1 MRKVSATIPYSCWFE
16 IMNTIK
22 IKVLLPALFGLAVL
36 ILIVQ
41 GALGMRSVA
50 QLDAQANNISQRME
64 RSLMTADMDRLLG
77 DVRRLYLM
85 TLSATS
91 AAEKKQSLEQLQAAN
106 ATREAAFKA
115 FGDSATT
122 TQTKEK
128 FAELDRVVAEYD
140 ALGAQ
145 FVQLISSSRVYE
157 ARDTIAKM
165 IPKGGEA
172 GALLQ
177 DLIDDNKARG
187 IEGRD
192 LANETA
198 QFVYI
203 STIAGV
209 IFAVAIALGAALLS
223 LFRVTRPITEI
234 TDSMQALASGNNQIE
249 IPYAGR
255 RDEIGEMAAAVAVFR
270 DNALQRARLEQ
281 ETEANRSVSERE
293 RISREEQKAREAAE
307 VSFAVEGLAQGL
319 KSLSDGDMT
328 VRLEQPFAGQLDQLR
343 VNFNE
348 SLSKLQTVLRSVG
361 DNARMID
368 AGANEIRSA
377 ADDLSK
383 RTEQQAASVEETAAA
398 LEQVTTAVRDS
409 AVRAGEAGKLVEQT
423 RVGAE
428 RSGEIVRQ
436 AVTAME
442 AIEKSSGEIGNII
455 GVIDD
460 IAFQTNLLALNA
472 GVEAARAGEAGK
484 GFAVV
489 AQEVRELAQRSA
501 NAAREIKAL
510 ITTSGEK
517 VRDGV
522 TLVGET
528 GKALETI
535 VGDVQL
541 INSNVASIVVSTR
554 EQSTG
559 LTEISTSVNHM
570 DQGTQQNA
578 AMVEQQTAAS
588 HGLATQAAALNEL
601 LAQFKLGES
610 AGTSA
615 PRVATPASRPAAS
628 PARALG
634 AKIASAFGGGASAAA
649 VKQEWSEF

>member
-1 MRKVSATIPYSCWFE
+1 M
-16 IMNTIK
+16 MNTIK
-22 IKVLLPALFGLAVL
+22 IKFLLPALFGITVL

-50 QLDAQANNISQRME
+50 QIETQADTIGRRME
-64 RSLMTADMDRLLG
+64 RALLIANMDRVLS
-77 DVRRLYLM
+77 DVRQLYLM
-85 TLSATS
+85 TLAAPN
-91 AAEKKQSLEQLQAAN
+91 AAEKKQMIERLQAAN
-106 ATREAAFKA
+106 KVRAEAFDNYEQGITIPAA
-115 FGDSATT
+115 
-122 TQTKEK
+122 KEK
-128 FAELDRVVAEYD
+128 YAALQKLVADYD
-140 ALGAQ
+140 AMGAQ
-145 FVQLISSSRVYE
+145 FVQLVSSSRVYE
-157 ARDTIAKM
+157 ARDMIAQM
-165 IPKGGEA
+165 VPKGAEA
-172 GALLQ
+172 SDVLKG
-177 DLIDDNKARG
+177 LIDDNKVRSV
-187 IEGRD
+187 EDGRITK
-192 LANETA
+192 EMA
-198 QFVYI
+198 QFVYV
-203 STIAGV
+203 STIIGV
-209 IFAVAIALGAALLS
+209 LFAVAIAIGAAMLS

-234 TDSMQALASGNNQIE
+234 TDSMQSLAAGNNQIT

-255 RDEIGEMAAAVAVFR
+255 ADEIGDMAAAVAVFR
-270 DNALQRARLEQ
+270 DNALERVRLEEQ
-281 ETEANRSVSERE
+281 TEANRSMGERE
-293 RISREEQKAREAAE
+293 RIANEERKAREAAE
-307 VSFAVEGLAQGL
+307 VSFAVEALAGGL
-319 KSLSDGDMT
+319 KNLSDGNMT
-328 VRLEQPFAGQLDQLR
+328 VRLDQQFAGQLDQLR

-348 SLSKLQTVLRSVG
+348 SVGKLQTALRSVG

-383 RTEQQAASVEETAAA
+383 RTEQQAASVEQTAAA
-398 LEQVTTAVRDS
+398 LEEVTTAVKDS
-409 AVRAGEAGKLVEQT
+409 AVRAGEAGKLVDQT

-428 RSGEIVRQ
+428 RSGEVVRQ
-436 AVTAME
+436 AVAAME
-442 AIEKSSGEIGNII
+442 AIEQSSAEIGNII

-501 NAAREIKAL
+501 NAAREIKSL
-510 ITTSGEK
+510 ITKSGEK

-535 VGDVQL
+535 VSEVQR
-541 INSNVASIVVSTR
+541 INTNVGSIVVSAR

-559 LTEISTSVNHM
+559 LSEISTSVHHM

-578 AMVEQQTAAS
+578 AMVEQTTAAS
-588 HGLATQAAALNEL
+588 HSLATQAAALTEL
-601 LAQFKLGES
+601 LAQFNLGEGTRA
-610 AGTSA
+610 AGTAPSA
-615 PRVATPASRPAAS
+615 ATPASRPAVS

-634 AKIASAFGGGASAAA
+634 NRIASAFGGGSSAAA

>member
-1 MRKVSATIPYSCWFE
+1 M
-16 IMNTIK
+16 MNTIK
-22 IKVLLPALFGLAVL
+22 IKFLLPALFGITVL

-41 GALGMRSVA
+41 GALGMRSVS
-50 QLDAQANNISQRME
+50 QIETQADTIGRRME
-64 RSLMTADMDRLLG
+64 RALLIANMDRVLS

-85 TLSATS
+85 TLAAPN
-91 AAEKKQSLEQLQAAN
+91 AAEKKQMIEQLQVANEVRAN
-106 ATREAAFKA
+106 AFADYARGITIPEA
-115 FGDSATT
+115 
-122 TQTKEK
+122 KEK
-128 FAELDRVVAEYD
+128 YAALEKIIADYD
-140 ALGAQ
+140 AMGAK
-145 FVQLISSSRVYE
+145 FVQLISSSRIYE
-157 ARDTIAKM
+157 ARDMIAQM
-165 IPKGGEA
+165 VPKGGEA
-172 GALLQ
+172 GDVLKG
-177 DLIDDNKARG
+177 LIDDNKVRS
-187 IEGRD
+187 IEDTRIT
-192 LANETA
+192 AETA

-203 STIAGV
+203 STIIGV
-209 IFAVAIALGAALLS
+209 LFAVAIALGAALLS

-234 TDSMQALASGNNQIE
+234 TKSMQSLASGNNQIT

-255 RDEIGEMAAAVAVFR
+255 TDEIGDMAAAVEVFR
-270 DNALQRARLEQ
+270 DNALERVRLEEQ
-281 ETEANRSVSERE
+281 TETNRSMSERE
-293 RISREEQKAREAAE
+293 RIANEEQKAREAAE
-307 VSFAVEGLAQGL
+307 VTFAVDSLASGLT
-319 KSLSDGDMT
+319 SLSNGDMT
-328 VRLEQPFAGQLDQLR
+328 VRLDQQFAEQLDQLR

-348 SLSKLQTVLRSVG
+348 SVGKLQTTLRSVG

-383 RTEQQAASVEETAAA
+383 RTEQQAASVEQTAAA
-398 LEQVTTAVRDS
+398 LEEVTTAVKDS
-409 AVRAGEAGKLVEQT
+409 AVRAGEAGKLVDQT

-428 RSGEIVRQ
+428 RSGEVVRQ
-436 AVTAME
+436 AVAAME
-442 AIEKSSGEIGNII
+442 AIEQSSAEIGNII

-501 NAAREIKAL
+501 NAAREIKTL
-510 ITTSGEK
+510 ITKSGEK

-535 VGDVQL
+535 VSEVQR
-541 INSNVASIVVSTR
+541 INTNVGSIVVSAR

-559 LTEISTSVNHM
+559 LSEISTSVHHM

-578 AMVEQQTAAS
+578 AMVEQTTAAS
-588 HGLATQAAALNEL
+588 HSLATQAAALTEL
-601 LAQFKLGES
+601 LAQFNLGEGTRS
-610 AGTSA
+610 AGFA
-615 PRVATPASRPAAS
+615 PRAATPASRPASS

-634 AKIASAFGGGASAAA
+634 NRIASAFGGGSSAAA

>member
-1 MRKVSATIPYSCWFE
+1 M
-16 IMNTIK
+16 MNTIK
-22 IKVLLPALFGLAVL
+22 IKLLLPALFGMVVL

-50 QLDAQANNISQRME
+50 QIETQAETIGRRME
-64 RSLMTADMDRLLG
+64 RALLIANMDRVFS

-85 TLSATS
+85 TLAAPN
-91 AAEKKQSLEQLQAAN
+91 AAEKKQMIEHLQVAN
-106 ATREAAFKA
+106 KVRAEAFADYSQGMTLPEA
-115 FGDSATT
+115 
-122 TQTKEK
+122 KEK
-128 FAELDRVVAEYD
+128 YAVLEKMIADYD
-140 ALGAQ
+140 AMGAQ
-145 FVQLISSSRVYE
+145 FVQLISTSRIYE
-157 ARDTIAKM
+157 ARDVIAQM
-165 IPKGGEA
+165 VPKGAEA
-172 GALLQ
+172 GDVLKG
-177 DLIDDNKARG
+177 LIEDNKARS
-187 IEGRD
+187 IED
-192 LANETA
+192 AKVTAETA

-203 STIAGV
+203 STIIGV
-209 IFAVAIALGAALLS
+209 LFAVAIALGAALLS
-223 LFRVTRPITEI
+223 LLRVTRPITEI
-234 TDSMQALASGNNQIE
+234 TASMQVLASGNNQVT

-255 RDEIGEMAAAVAVFR
+255 TDEIGDMAAAVAVFR
-270 DNALQRARLEQ
+270 DNALERVRLEEQ
-281 ETEANRSVSERE
+281 TEANRSMSERE
-293 RISREEQKAREAAE
+293 RIAHEEQKAREAAE
-307 VSFAVEGLAQGL
+307 VSFAVDALARGLT
-319 KSLSDGDMT
+319 SLSNGDMT
-328 VRLEQPFAGQLDQLR
+328 ARLDQQFAGQLDQLR

-348 SLSKLQTVLRSVG
+348 SVSKLQTALRSVG

-383 RTEQQAASVEETAAA
+383 RTEQQAASVEQTAAA
-398 LEQVTTAVRDS
+398 LEEVTTAVKDS
-409 AVRAGEAGKLVEQT
+409 AVRAGEAGKLVDQT

-428 RSGEIVRQ
+428 RSGEVVRQ
-436 AVTAME
+436 AVAAME
-442 AIEKSSGEIGNII
+442 AIEQSSGEIGNII

-510 ITTSGEK
+510 ITKSGEK

-535 VGDVQL
+535 VSEVQR
-541 INSNVASIVVSTR
+541 INTNVGSIVVSAR

-559 LTEISTSVNHM
+559 LSEISTSVHHM

-578 AMVEQQTAAS
+578 AMVEQTTAAS
-588 HGLATQAAALNEL
+588 HSLVTQAAALTEL
-601 LAQFKLGES
+601 LAQFNLGEGIRA
-610 AGTSA
+610 AGTA
-615 PRVATPASRPAAS
+615 PRAASPASRPSAS

-634 AKIASAFGGGASAAA
+634 AKIASAFGGGSSAAA

>member
-1 MRKVSATIPYSCWFE
+1 MKTV
-16 IMNTIK
+16 K
-22 IKVLLPALFGLAVL
+22 IKLLLPALFGVMVL

-41 GALGMRSVA
+41 GAMGMRSVY
-50 QLDAQANNISQRME
+50 QMETQTDAISRRID
-64 RSLMTADMDRLLG
+64 RSLMVVDMDGLLS
-77 DVRRLYLM
+77 DARRLYLM
-85 TLSATS
+85 MLSTNAVS
-91 AAEKKQSLEQLQAAN
+91 ERKEFLQQLDGKNAALAQAM
-106 ATREAAFKA
+106 KSY
-115 FGDSATT
+115 GDSMTIPAARA
-122 TQTKEK
+122 K
-128 FAELDRVVAEYD
+128 FAEVEKVVAD
-140 ALGAQ
+140 FNALGAQ
-145 FVQLISSSRVYE
+145 FIQLVQASRVYE
-157 ARDTIAKM
+157 AKDVLAQM
-165 IPKGGEA
+165 VPKGGEA
-172 GALLQ
+172 GTLLQ
-177 DLIDDNKARG
+177 TLIDDNKARSVDDR
-187 IEGRD
+187 EQ
-192 LANETA
+192 ATA
-198 QFVYI
+198 TADFVYL
-203 STIAGV
+203 TTVLGV
-209 IFAVAIALGAALLS
+209 AFAVAIAIGAAVMCLI
-223 LFRVTRPITEI
+223 RVTRPIGQI
-234 TDSMQALASGNNQIE
+234 TSSMNELASGKNDIS

-255 RDEIGEMAAAVAVFR
+255 TDEIGEMAAAVAVFR
-270 DNALQRARLEQ
+270 DNALERVRLER
-281 ETEANRSVSERE
+281 ETEANRSLSERE
-293 RISREEQKAREAAE
+293 QIAREEQKAREAAD
-307 VSFAVEGLAQGL
+307 VAFAVDGLAHGL
-319 KSLSDGDMT
+319 KSLSNGDMT
-328 VRLEQPFAGQLDQLR
+328 VRLEQQFSGQLDQLR

-348 SLSKLQTVLRSVG
+348 SVVKLQDVLRSVG

-368 AGANEIRSA
+368 AGANEIRAA

-398 LEQVTTAVRDS
+398 LEQVTTAVKDS
-409 AVRAGEAGKLVEQT
+409 AVRAGEAGKLVDQT
-423 RVGAE
+423 RAGAE

-436 AVTAME
+436 AVSAME
-442 AIEKSSGEIGNII
+442 AIEKSSGEISNII

-528 GKALETI
+528 GKALDTI
-535 VGDVQL
+535 VAEVQS

-559 LTEISTSVNHM
+559 LSEISTSVNHM

-588 HGLATQAAALNEL
+588 HSLATQAAALNEL
-601 LAQFKLGES
+601 LAQFKLNDG
-610 AGTSA
+610 ASA
-615 PRVATPASRPAAS
+615 PRAATPASRPAQS

-634 AKIASAFGGGASAAA
+634 AKIASAFGGSSSAAA
-649 VKQEWSEF
+649 LKQEWSEF